1 MVGASSDPTEP
12 IDIRYDNSN
21 ARLEID
27 WADGVTSVFRYEFL
41 RWECPCAHCAGEM
54 GIPGQLQFV
63 TELAPERYV
72 LSGIQVVGHYAVRPT
87 WSDGHDTGIYA
98 FARLRRISDRA
109 RDDLKSDRP
118 AGTKEPVKGP
128 A

>member
-1 MVGASSDPTEP
+1 MVGASNDPTEP
-12 IDIRYDNSN
+12 IDIRYNNSN

-27 WADGVTSVFRYEFL
+27 WADGVTSVYRYEFL

-63 TELAPERYV
+63 TTLAPEQFV

-118 AGTKEPVKGP
+118 AGAKEPAKGP